1 MFVRFQAEEFGK
13 ERMNNEKQ
21 IVGWREWV
29 ELADFENCPIKAKL
43 DIGART
49 SALHTSFIE
58 RYEEHGIAMVRFGVK
73 PYRKDE
79 SIEIVCTAP
88 VVDERIVINSG
99 GVQENRLVITT
110 MVKLE
115 ENSWPIELTLTNRKK
130 MKFRMLLGRTAL
142 AGRYIVDPSLSYT
155 MGRRKLKKCKRT

>member
-1 MFVRFQAEEFGK
+1 MHNTK
-13 ERMNNEKQ
+13 L

-29 ELADFENCPIKAKL
+29 ELPEFNNCPIKAKL

-58 RYEEHGIAMVRFGVK
+58 QYEDKGILMVRFGIK

-79 SIEIVCTAP
+79 SVEIVCSAP
-88 VVDERIVINSG
+88 VVDERIIINSG
-99 GVQENRLVITT
+99 GVPESRLVIKSL
-110 MVKLE
+110 VKLGD
-115 ENSWPIELTLTNRKK
+115 NSWPIELTLTSRDT

-142 AGRYIVDPSLSYT
+142 AGQYIVDPSLSYT
-155 MGRRKLKKCKRT
+155 QGRRKMKKGK